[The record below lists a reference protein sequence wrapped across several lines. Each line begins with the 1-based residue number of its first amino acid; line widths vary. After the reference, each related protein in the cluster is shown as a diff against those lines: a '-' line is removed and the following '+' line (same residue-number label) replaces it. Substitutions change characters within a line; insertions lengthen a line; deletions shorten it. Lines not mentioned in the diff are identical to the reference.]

1 MSMYDNYRMF
11 GINSFDDIK
20 KRYDETKPIAGKN
33 AHLNI
38 IPVDNRKRKW
48 ERIEKISDDCYAIY
62 DSGMGDPIC
71 HNENW
76 KPSYFKGLTPKISLA
91 LAPIVWTRVKGGYTI
106 RIRNGSGDY
115 AHVSRYSFLNR
126 AMPLGLE
133 FVQTGN
139 GRQHIKSKD
148 NDYYIPKSSYMPNYK
163 IYPAREGGDE
173 YKQWEG
179 VEDDHKYLTFFHND
193 SAVTG
198 SSTSWDTRGNTF
210 TFQYPKTR
218 IDKEEKAKHKEN
230 TEKFW
235 GWICAV
241 APLMPSNGNY
251 DTPERKNYDAYS
263 NRMSD
268 EASTWLDKQSISGI
282 HTGYER
288 ELISGNKE
296 ACAEIIKNVM
306 ADEEHPLR
314 LPLAWVFVRDVN
326 QGLDYY
332 STDSHHNL
340 FASIATQGQAS
351 TLRAKYNTWINK
363 QLNLV
368 MMHEPSK
375 IIVSDSLTERR
386 RK

>member
-1 MSMYDNYRMF
+1 
-11 GINSFDDIK
+11 
-20 KRYDETKPIAGKN
+20 
-33 AHLNI
+33 
-38 IPVDNRKRKW
+38 
-48 ERIEKISDDCYAIY
+48 
-62 DSGMGDPIC
+62 
-71 HNENW
+71 
-76 KPSYFKGLTPKISLA
+76 
-91 LAPIVWTRVKGGYTI
+91 
-106 RIRNGSGDY
+106 
-115 AHVSRYSFLNR
+115 
-126 AMPLGLE
+126 
-133 FVQTGN
+133 
-139 GRQHIKSKD
+139 
-148 NDYYIPKSSYMPNYK
+148 
-163 IYPAREGGDE
+163 
-173 YKQWEG
+173 
-179 VEDDHKYLTFFHND
+179 
-193 SAVTG
+193 
-198 SSTSWDTRGNTF
+198 
-210 TFQYPKTR
+210 
-218 IDKEEKAKHKEN
+218 
-230 TEKFW
+230 
-235 GWICAV
+235 
-241 APLMPSNGNY
+241 
-251 DTPERKNYDAYS
+251 
-263 NRMSD
+263 MSD